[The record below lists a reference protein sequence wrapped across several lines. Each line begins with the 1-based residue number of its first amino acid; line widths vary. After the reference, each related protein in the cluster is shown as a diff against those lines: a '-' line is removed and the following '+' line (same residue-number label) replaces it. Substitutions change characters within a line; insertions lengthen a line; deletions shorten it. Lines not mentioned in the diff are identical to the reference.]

1 MGAGNSL
8 LCQSQSQLI
17 QLLGPREPGVIK
29 ALPSLSNP
37 VWGFMVGAAPVLAGT
52 GLPMADV
59 LLSHTGLV
67 PMGLVG
73 RWALPSWLYHVPCTM
88 LVLLH
93 AQCLEESHW
102 CRGSICIWLW
112 LPQGGFWCTEVFSR
126 FQPLDSRDFAG
137 IFAGY
142 FGGFGLT

>member
-67 PMGLVG
+67 PMGLG
-73 RWALPSWLYHVPCTM
+73 TGLCQAGCTM
-88 LVLLH
+88 CP
-93 AQCLEESHW
+93 AQCWSCYMLSVWRNPTGARAAPVSGCGCPRVALDALRFSRGSSHW
-102 CRGSICIWLW
+102 I
-112 LPQGGFWCTEVFSR
+112 QGILLGF
-126 FQPLDSRDFAG
+126 LLG
-137 IFAGY
+137 I
-142 FGGFGLT
+142 LVVLV